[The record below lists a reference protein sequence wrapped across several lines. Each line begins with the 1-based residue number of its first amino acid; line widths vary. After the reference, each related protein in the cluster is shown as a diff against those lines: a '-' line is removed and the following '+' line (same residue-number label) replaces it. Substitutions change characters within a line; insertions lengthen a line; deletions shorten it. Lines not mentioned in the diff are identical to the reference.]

1 MLFSLEIGV
10 LEKEVRSLE
19 DRETER
25 LILMVME
32 REAKR

>member
-1 MLFSLEIGV
+1 VLFSLEIGV

>member
-25 LILMVME
+25 LVLMVME

>member
-1 MLFSLEIGV
+1 VLFSLEIGV

-25 LILMVME
+25 LVLMVME